1 MGLKG
6 EAALRVLL
14 QRAGPPSRLQ
24 TAHIRQA
31 MVRWRACA
39 AARASLEQQL
49 KQASAAERETYGYL
63 TGCLLAMQPDTPTW
77 ALVDSAE
84 AGPPAATGRPL
95 PAPQRVLPKPRR
107 APRGG

>member
-39 AARASLEQQL
+39 AARASLAQQL
-49 KQASAAERETYGYL
+49 KQASAAEWEAYEYL
-63 TGCLLAMQPDTPTW
+63 TGCLLAMQPETPAW
-77 ALVDSAE
+77 ALVESAD
-84 AGPPAATGRPL
+84 AAPPAATDRPL
-95 PAPQRVLPKPRR
+95 PAPQRVLPTPRR